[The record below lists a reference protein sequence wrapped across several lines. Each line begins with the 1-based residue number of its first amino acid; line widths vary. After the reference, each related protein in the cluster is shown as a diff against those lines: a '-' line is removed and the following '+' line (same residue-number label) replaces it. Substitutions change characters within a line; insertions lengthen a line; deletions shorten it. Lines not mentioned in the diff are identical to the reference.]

1 MADADNPRKRAS
13 SPTNELPLN
22 KRPRTLSLHS
32 SHTTEADGTA
42 HKAAKVPTTTEL
54 ARAGLRRS
62 ITLALEQVGFQSA
75 SEEAM
80 ESFSSIVETYLT
92 SVVEDIKTFANASRR
107 SHPIPTDF
115 DLTLKRFNLTP
126 EALRP
131 HLRPPVPKRKRL
143 PTWEPLEIE
152 QHIDVSL
159 PVLGPELSGKAEK
172 EAKDHIPRVFPS
184 FPSIHTYKSTP
195 LIPRGDPKKMRE
207 AAAKE
212 AKLGEEALRR
222 LLRASKIAKQK
233 EVWSTAQKEPPRRLR
248 YELWESSMRDLIE
261 EEARTQGKA
270 LDFAAAHGAAG
281 RFEIAD
287 HSTIVNAE
295 TSFHRKEVQRTGTRK
310 PLAKDGVCC
319 LTDLSNGRIWT
330 KDGVQRAG
338 RYRCVHHATHGNYGH
353 GYPSCSHA
361 GIILAAFTFMPRSRN
376 IWLPLPVV
384 PRYFN
389 MAEQL
394 ILKGTLEGHNGW
406 VTSLATSME
415 NPNMLLSGSRDKS
428 LIIWNLTRDESQYG
442 YPKRSLHGHSHIVSD
457 CVISSDGAYAL
468 SASWDKTLRLW
479 ELATGTTTRRFVG
492 HTNDVLSVSF
502 SADNRQIVSGS
513 RDRTIKLWNTLGD
526 CKYTITEKGH
536 TEWVSCVRFS
546 PNPQNPVIVSS
557 GWDKL
562 VKVWEL
568 STCKLQTDHIGHT
581 GYINT
586 VTISPDGSLCASGGK
601 DGTTMLWDLN
611 ESKHLYSL
619 NANDEIHA
627 LVFSPNRY
635 WLCAATA
642 SSIIIF
648 DLEKKSKVDE
658 LKPEFQSTGKKSRD
672 PECVSLAW
680 SADGQTLFAGYTDN
694 IIRAWGVMS
703 RA

>member
-1 MADADNPRKRAS
+1 MTSTTLLARKRALSYQHDMPESKRRRRSFADLAQTSEISTRSHEPS
-13 SPTNELPLN
+13 S
-22 KRPRTLSLHS
+22 TL
-32 SHTTEADGTA
+32 TADEV
-42 HKAAKVPTTTEL
+42 AKK
-54 ARAGLRRS
+54 GLRRS
-62 ITLALEQVGFQSA
+62 IALVLDRVGFDSA

-80 ESFSSIVETYLT
+80 ESFTTMVETYMSSLARDVQ
-92 SVVEDIKTFANASRR
+92 SFANASRR
-107 SHPIPTDF
+107 TFPIPTDF
-115 DLTLKRFNLTP
+115 ETSLGRFNLTP
-126 EALRP
+126 SSLKP
-131 HLRPPVPKRKRL
+131 HLKPPVPRAKRE
-143 PTWEPLEIE
+143 PTWVALVAKE
-152 QHIDVSL
+152 DAFVSL
-159 PVLGPELSGKAEK
+159 PVLGDDLSGTPEK
-172 EAKDHIPRVFPS
+172 EAKQYIPKAFPS
-184 FPSIHTYKSTP
+184 FPSTHTYKYTP
-195 LIPRGDPKKMRE
+195 ENAEIPRGDPKKIRE

-212 AKLGEEALRR
+212 AKAGEEALRR
-222 LLRASKIAKQK
+222 LMRASKIAKQK
-233 EVWSTAQKEPPRRLR
+233 EVWTTAQREPARRER
-248 YELWESSMRDLIE
+248 YDLWESAMRELIE
-261 EEARTQGKA
+261 DDARAKGRT
-270 LDFAAAHGAAG
+270 FAPGATHGATG

-287 HSTIVNAE
+287 HSMIVNAE
-295 TSFHRKEVQRTGTRK
+295 GKYHRKEVPRSGGRKARKALLATISAWRGRLLLLSATVCFGRYPSIKRTG
-310 PLAKDGVCC
+310 L
-319 LTDLSNGRIWT
+319 
-330 KDGVQRAG
+330 
-338 RYRCVHHATHGNYGH
+338 Y
-353 GYPSCSHA
+353 
-361 GIILAAFTFMPRSRN
+361 
-376 IWLPLPVV
+376 
-384 PRYFN
+384 N

-415 NPNMLLSGSRDKS
+415 NPNMLLSASRDKT

-526 CKYTITEKGH
+526 CKYTITDKGH

-619 NANDEIHA
+619 SANDEIHA

-658 LKPEFQSTGKKSRD
+658 LKPDFQAVGKKSRE

-694 IIRAWGVMS
+694 LIRAWGVMS
-703 RA
+703 RQ